1 MFIEQERILS
11 EQNKIIKKMQ
21 KRVSVTAKQ
30 LQEQNGYEIQQ
41 KNDIAENISNI
52 ERELNVAS
60 NIEKK
65 RLDKNLSQISK
76 LNDAFK

>member
-21 KRVSVTAKQ
+21 KRVSITAKQ
-30 LQEQNGYEIQQ
+30 LQEQNGHEIQQ

>member
-1 MFIEQERILS
+1 MFVEQERILS

-30 LQEQNGYEIQQ
+30 LQEQNGHEIQQ

>member
-1 MFIEQERILS
+1 MFVEQERILS

-30 LQEQNGYEIQQ
+30 LQEQNGHEIQQ
-41 KNDIAENISNI
+41 KNDISENISNI

>member
-30 LQEQNGYEIQQ
+30 LQEQNGHEIQQ
-41 KNDIAENISNI
+41 KNDITENISNI

>member
-1 MFIEQERILS
+1 MFVEQERILS

-21 KRVSVTAKQ
+21 KRISITAKQ
-30 LQEQNGYEIQQ
+30 LQEQNGHEIQQ